1 MYVRIE
7 IKMGSEIENI
17 IHCPRGIYFQTGF
30 AHEVTA
36 MNNIPSRDHS
46 SVSVVQVHRPRN
58 DMHTS
63 EVVRLNQG
71 GEPFHIC

>member
-1 MYVRIE
+1 
-7 IKMGSEIENI
+7 MGSKIKNI
-17 IHCPRGIYFQTGF
+17 IHCPRGIYFQIGF

-36 MNNIPSRDHS
+36 M
-46 SVSVVQVHRPRN
+46 VQARRPRN

-63 EVVRLNQG
+63 EVVGLNQG